1 MKKQIVVVKKGSSPK
16 PYNSCPMFIDVPPE
30 TRKN

>member
-1 MKKQIVVVKKGSSPK
+1 MKIAVVKKGTAPK
-16 PYNSCPMFIDVPPE
+16 PYNSCPMLIDVPPE